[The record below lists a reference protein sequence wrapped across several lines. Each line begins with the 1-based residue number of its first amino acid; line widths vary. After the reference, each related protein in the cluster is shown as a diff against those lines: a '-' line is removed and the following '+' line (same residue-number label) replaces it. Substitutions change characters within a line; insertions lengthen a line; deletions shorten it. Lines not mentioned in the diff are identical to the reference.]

1 MNFRMSKE
9 PLKSFINKMGTFR
22 GKKASNR
29 PSASDL
35 KYGTGAGS
43 GDGHHD
49 ESGMFKVPM
58 SSSGADENM
67 APFGELDLDT
77 TATGNRSM
85 IGTGTI
91 R

>member
-1 MNFRMSKE
+1 MSKE

-35 KYGTGAGS
+35 KYGES
-43 GDGHHD
+43 HD
-49 ESGMFKVPM
+49 ESGMFKVPL
-58 SSSGADENM
+58 GVDENA
-67 APFGELDLDT
+67 APFSSTFSQHESCSDLDT
-77 TATGNRSM
+77 TAKSM
-85 IGTGTI
+85 SGTGTLS